1 MCHSTVTHA
10 AMTRMLHAGKMT
22 GAAAPSAMPVTT
34 ATVSTATK
42 ATATKATATMPAA
55 PMVAAAERSKAAVA
69 VARMAVT
76 AVMSGETAATV
87 GSELAVTETAA
98 LMTVERGH
106 SAESVRTEAARS
118 KPARS
123 KSTHCEALVTVLGM
137 MAVLGFCCGFLAL
150 LTFLAVFLLAMM
162 SGDLRGTVVTVT
174 GPSH

>member
-34 ATVSTATK
+34 ATVS
-42 ATATKATATMPAA
+42 TATKATATMPAA